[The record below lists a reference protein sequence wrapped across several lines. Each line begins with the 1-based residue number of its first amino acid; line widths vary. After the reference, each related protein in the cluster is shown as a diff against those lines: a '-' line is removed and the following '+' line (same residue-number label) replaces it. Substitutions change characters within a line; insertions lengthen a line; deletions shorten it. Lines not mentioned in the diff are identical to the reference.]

1 MDTRGACAEAQP
13 YINKFSGVDSVCV
26 CFVFVC
32 MCARVCVLKCG
43 ELVHLQL
50 TEAQPNLLEIGNNQD
65 ETKKLLEEHEQLLA
79 KLKVISTVPMSNKH
93 VFILK
98 PNSCMYSTRQKFGP
112 TYSN

>member
-1 MDTRGACAEAQP
+1 MTRGACSEAQP

-26 CFVFVC
+26 C
-32 MCARVCVLKCG
+32 VCVLKCG

-79 KLKVISTVPMSNKH
+79 KLKVISTVPMQNKN
-93 VFILK
+93 VLILK
-98 PNSCMYSTRQKFGP
+98 PSSCMYRTRQKFGH